1 MTIDEK
7 IMLMEAR
14 MVRLNGRGDKNVKSP
29 GAKKKL
35 ERQLRKMREEE
46 KS

>member
-14 MVRLNGRGDKNVKSP
+14 MVRLAGRGDKNTKSP
-29 GAKKKL
+29 GVRRKL
-35 ERQLRKMREEE
+35 ERQLRRAYGE
-46 KS
+46 KKR

>member
-14 MVRLNGRGDKNVKSP
+14 LVKLNGRDKNIKSP
-29 GAKKKL
+29 GVKKKL
-35 ERQLRKMREEE
+35 ERKLRKMREGD
-46 KS
+46 K